1 MSWARIQH
9 RGQGGRGTGVAD
21 TAAGG
26 RRSGL
31 PLAPLITVVHPTASK
46 GVLSR
51 EGPSWAGDSQACAQ
65 AVSLPA

>member
-1 MSWARIQH
+1 M
-9 RGQGGRGTGVAD
+9 AD

-51 EGPSWAGDSQACAQ
+51 EGPSWAGD
-65 AVSLPA
+65 PAGMCPSCEPPRLAAASKPPNQNVCLQ